1 MMEKAQKFAAAA
13 KAKNIEIGS
22 YSLLASRSISAK
34 EDVVMPEGQKP
45 TFGNSPCLESSWGNE
60 YFARLYEFHRNSG
73 FTLLE
78 HDGSY
83 PGDPCKSQLHPG
95 HQGLDDSRWNQ
106 WDTIAEFYRWC
117 REEGLFLNVPDHYF
131 LVGSNK
137 TGMGY
142 REVNWSLPRAQQVIH
157 TRQNIFDGTWQKLP
171 SMGWMF
177 VPLVDYHGGG
187 ADAAFEPMS
196 QHLPEYN
203 MALAQYLLAGTAA
216 CYRGFRLFDTPAVA
230 AVVAGW
236 VSVYKQYRDI
246 IALSDIIHVRRP
258 NGQTLDAFM
267 HANAMLPP
275 GRACGFAA
283 VFNPTSGAL
292 TETMSFPLYYTGISS
307 RALVSLEGAA
317 PVAYDVARDYSIR
330 VSLTLAPQSVT
341 WFAITNGDAAR

>member
-1 MMEKAQKFAAAA
+1 
-13 KAKNIEIGS
+13 
-22 YSLLASRSISAK
+22 
-34 EDVVMPEGQKP
+34 
-45 TFGNSPCLESSWGNE
+45 
-60 YFARLYEFHRNSG
+60 
-73 FTLLE
+73 
-78 HDGSY
+78 
-83 PGDPCKSQLHPG
+83 
-95 HQGLDDSRWNQ
+95 
-106 WDTIAEFYRWC
+106 
-117 REEGLFLNVPDHYF
+117 
-131 LVGSNK
+131 
-137 TGMGY
+137 
-142 REVNWSLPRAQQVIH
+142 
-157 TRQNIFDGTWQKLP
+157 
-171 SMGWMF
+171 MGWMF
-177 VPLVDYHGGG
+177 VPIVDYHGGG

-196 QHLPEYN
+196 QHLPEYS

-216 CYRGFRLFDTPAVA
+216 CYRGFRLFDTPVVA

-283 VFNPTSGAL
+283 VFNPTSSAL

-330 VSLTLAPQSVT
+330 VSLTLAPRSVT